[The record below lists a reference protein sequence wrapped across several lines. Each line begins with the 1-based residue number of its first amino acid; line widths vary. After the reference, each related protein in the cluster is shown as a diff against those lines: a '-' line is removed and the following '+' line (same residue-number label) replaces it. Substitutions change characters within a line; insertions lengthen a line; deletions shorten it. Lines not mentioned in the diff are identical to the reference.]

1 MSQFLSPEPR
11 VFVPKTWEALQEVLF
26 HDSWNPEIGRFRSSY
41 IYRGM
46 NDASQT
52 LNTSLQRLGG
62 DYPKLERHLL
72 RNFKKYAHR
81 DAASGNS
88 VWNWL
93 AVAQHHGL
101 PTRLLDWTYSPYV
114 ALHFATNELEHYD
127 KDAVIWALNY
137 VALNQFLPKK
147 LKKIIEKEASNT
159 FTAEML
165 DQVCTTLDDLD
176 QRSEEEFL
184 LFLEPPSLDSR
195 ITNQF
200 ALFSLLSDARTTLE
214 SWLLKHPECFF
225 KIILPKELK
234 WEIRDKLDQANIT
247 ERVLMP
253 GLDGLSAWLKRH
265 YSASNITQPNQNN
278 LVNWEA
284 VATGKVQGVGYRA
297 FVQKN
302 AVALGVMG
310 WVRNEADGSVR
321 IKIQGPQNA
330 CETLLDLCKQGPANA
345 TVASLTKLPAD
356 LQLFDDFTIQRL

>member
-1 MSQFLSPEPR
+1 MSQNNSAAPE
-11 VFVPKTWEALQEVLF
+11 VFVPHNWEALQKVLF
-26 HDSWNPEIGRFRSSY
+26 HDSWNPDIGRFRSSY
-41 IYRGM
+41 IYRGL

-81 DAASGNS
+81 DAAPGNS

-101 PTRLLDWTYSPYV
+101 PTRLLDWSYSPYV
-114 ALHFATNELEHYD
+114 SLHFATNELEHYD
-127 KDAVIWALNY
+127 KDGVIWALNY

-165 DQVCTTLDDLD
+165 DEVCTSLDDL
-176 QRSEEEFL
+176 QHRSEEEFL

-200 ALFSLLSDARTTLE
+200 ALFSLLSDAQTTLE
-214 SWLLKHPECFF
+214 SWLLKHPECYF
-225 KIILPKELK
+225 KILISKDLK

-265 YSASNITQPNQNN
+265 YSPTSQQQN
-278 LVNWEA
+278 
-284 VATGKVQGVGYRA
+284 ATVHWMLRVTGQVQGVGYRA
-297 FVQKN
+297 FTQKMA
-302 AVALGVMG
+302 AVCGVMG
-310 WVRNEADGSVR
+310 SVRNEPDGSVSVVM
-321 IKIQGPQNA
+321 QGSQTA
-330 CETLLDLCKQGPANA
+330 CEALVNHCKKGPAGA
-345 TVASLTKLPAD
+345 RVIHTELSTTTP
-356 LQLFDDFTIQRL
+356 QDFKDFSIQRP